1 MSVNPEVHGEV
12 EAEAQLAN
20 RIGWRLMP
28 LLVILFL
35 VAFIDRQNVGFAK
48 LTMLADT
55 GMSETAYGLGASL
68 FFIGYLLF
76 EIPSTLALHR
86 FGARLWIG
94 RIIFTWG
101 LATVLLGFTANA
113 KMFYSLRFLL
123 GAAEAGFYPGVLYY
137 LTLWFPRVHRMRM
150 LGVFT
155 LGSALGN
162 MLGAMVS
169 GPLLDLNGALGLAG
183 WQWVFLGTGV
193 PALLLT
199 VVVFVYLPSSPAEA
213 KFLTAEEKA
222 AIAAALARDAGE
234 SRPAQGRPWVCLGDP
249 NVYGFA
255 LIYMLM
261 ATTQYGVTY
270 WMPTVVK
277 GFGVTASVNGLLN
290 MIPWAL
296 AAVMLLVI
304 PRRLKTD
311 LAVFKAV
318 AVIAFVGAMAFLAS
332 VLIRSDR
339 ERYFALCLGVPC
351 ISLLYPCF
359 WTLPPRF
366 FSGAR
371 AAASLAAINSIGNL
385 GGFFGQNLMP
395 RAKEWLGSAA
405 SAMLVPATCLM
416 VLSITAVVAFVRF
429 RRVRRPA

>member
-1 MSVNPEVHGEV
+1 
-12 EAEAQLAN
+12 
-20 RIGWRLMP
+20 MP
-28 LLVILFL
+28 LLVILLL

-86 FGARLWIG
+86 YGARVWIG

-101 LATVLLGFTANA
+101 LATLLLGFTTNA

-137 LTLWFPRVHRMRM
+137 LTLWFPRVHRVRM
-150 LGVFT
+150 LGILT

-162 MLGAMVS
+162 MSGAMIS
-169 GPLLDLNGALGLAG
+169 GPLLDLNGVWGLAG
-183 WQWVFLGTGV
+183 WQWVFIGTGV
-193 PALLLT
+193 PAVLLT
-199 VVVFVYLPSSPAEA
+199 AVVFAFLPSTPADA
-213 KFLTAEEKA
+213 KFLTAEEKDTLVA
-222 AIAAALARDAGE
+222 SLARDARQ
-234 SRPAQGRPWVCLGDP
+234 SQPVQGNPLACLADP
-249 NVYGFA
+249 RVYGFA
-255 LIYMLM
+255 LVYMFL
-261 ATTQYGVTY
+261 AITHYGATY

-277 GFGVTASVNGLLN
+277 GFGVTATVNGLLN
-290 MIPWAL
+290 MVPWAL
-296 AAVMLLVI
+296 AALMLLLI

-311 LAVFKAV
+311 LAVFGGV
-318 AVIAFVGAMAFLAS
+318 AVIGLIGALAFLAC
-332 VLIRSDR
+332 VLLQENWQR
-339 ERYFALCLGVPC
+339 FVALCVGAPC
-351 ISLLYPCF
+351 ISLMYPCF

-366 FSGAR
+366 FAGAR

-395 RAKEWLGSAA
+395 RAKVWTGSAVG
-405 SAMLVPATCLM
+405 AMLVPATCLF
-416 VLSITAVVAFVRF
+416 VLSLAALSAWVTF
-429 RRVRRPA
+429 RRARTCH

>member
-1 MSVNPEVHGEV
+1 
-12 EAEAQLAN
+12 
-20 RIGWRLMP
+20 MP

-55 GMSETAYGLGASL
+55 GMSEAVYGLGASL

-86 FGARLWIG
+86 FGARVWIG

-113 KMFYSLRFLL
+113 KMFYLLRFLL
-123 GAAEAGFYPGVLYY
+123 GAAEAGFYPGVVYY
-137 LTLWFPRVHRMRM
+137 LTLWFPRVHRVRM

-162 MLGAMVS
+162 MIGAAVS

-183 WQWVFLGTGV
+183 WQWVFIGTGV
-193 PALLLT
+193 PAVLLT
-199 VVVFVYLPSSPAEA
+199 AMVFAYLPSKPADA
-213 KFLTAEEKA
+213 NFLTADEKA
-222 AIAAALARDAGE
+222 TIAAALARDAGE
-234 SRPAQGRPWVCLGDP
+234 TRPVQDRPWVCLADP
-249 NVYGFA
+249 KVYGFA
-255 LIYMLM
+255 LVYMLM

-277 GFGVTASVNGLLN
+277 GFGVTASVNGMLN
-290 MIPWAL
+290 MIPWGL

-304 PRRLKTD
+304 PRRLKSD
-311 LAVFKAV
+311 SRVFKAV
-318 AVIAFVGAMAFLAS
+318 AAIAFFGAMAFLAC
-332 VLIRSDR
+332 VLVGHDWQ
-339 ERYFALCLGVPC
+339 RYVALCLGIPC

-385 GGFFGQNLMP
+385 GGFFSQNLMP
-395 RAKEWLGSAA
+395 RAKVWTGSAVG
-405 SAMLVPATCLM
+405 AMLVPSTCLLA
-416 VLSITAVVAFVRF
+416 LSVAALAAFIFF
-429 RRVRRPA
+429 RRVRLRPAPPAT

>member
-1 MSVNPEVHGEV
+1 M
-12 EAEAQLAN
+12 EARSADEIAAETKLAN
-20 RIGWRLMP
+20 RVGWRLMP
-28 LLVILFL
+28 LLVVLFL

-55 GMSETAYGLGASL
+55 GMSEAAYGLGASL

-86 FGARLWIG
+86 FGARVWIG

-123 GAAEAGFYPGVLYY
+123 GAAEAGFYPGVVYY
-137 LTLWFPRVHRMRM
+137 LTLWFSRVHRVRM

-162 MLGAMVS
+162 MLGAAVS

-183 WQWVFLGTGV
+183 WQWVFIGTGV
-193 PALLLT
+193 PAVALT
-199 VVVFVYLPSSPAEA
+199 AVVLAYLPSAPRDA
-213 KFLTAEEKA
+213 KFLTEDEKA
-222 AIAAALARDAGE
+222 AIATSLARDAGE
-234 SRPAQGRPWVCLGDP
+234 TRPVAARPWVCLADP
-249 NVYGFA
+249 KVYGFA
-255 LIYMLM
+255 LIYLLM

-290 MIPWAL
+290 MIPWGL
-296 AAVMLLVI
+296 AAIVLLVI
-304 PRRLKTD
+304 PRRLKGD
-311 LAVFKAV
+311 SAVFKAV
-318 AVIAFVGAMAFLAS
+318 AAIGLFGAVAFLAS
-332 VLIRSDR
+332 ALLQGDR
-339 ERYFALCLGVPC
+339 ERYVALCLGIPC
-351 ISLLYPCF
+351 ISLMYPCF

-366 FSGAR
+366 FAGAR

-395 RAKEWLGSAA
+395 RAKEWMGSAGG
-405 SAMLVPATCLM
+405 AMVVPATCQL
-416 VLSITAVVAFVRF
+416 VLSLTALAAFILF
-429 RRVRRPA
+429 RRAGRRRA